1 MATWKLVVFIWY
13 AETYT
18 YFDWFFPIN
27 MYVYDATIPNIL
39 LVYHIIKTFVN
50 HSSPSRDL
58 QTFPCSPYSPRG
70 LLRRYTDKKCIIY
83 LKCLWITLLQ
93 VVIYKLFPC
102 SPYSPR
108 GLLRR
113 YTDKKCIIY
122 LKCLWITLLQVV
134 IYKLFRVLLTAL
146 VANYVGTLIINYV
159 GTLIKNVSYT

>member
-27 MYVYDATIPNIL
+27 MYVYDAAIPKIL
-39 LVYHIIKTFVN
+39 LIYHIIKTFVN
-50 HSSPSRDL
+50 HSSPSSDL
-58 QTFPCSPYSPRG
+58 QTFPCSPYRPRG

-93 VVIYKLFPC
+93 VVVYKLFPC

-113 YTDKKCIIY
+113 YTDKKVYHIRKTFVNHSSPSSD
-122 LKCLWITLLQVV
+122 LETFSVFSLQPSWVITPVH
-134 IYKLFRVLLTAL
+134 R
-146 VANYVGTLIINYV
+146 
-159 GTLIKNVSYT
+159 

>member
-1 MATWKLVVFIWY
+1 
-13 AETYT
+13 
-18 YFDWFFPIN
+18 
-27 MYVYDATIPNIL
+27 MYVYDATIPKIL

-70 LLRRYTDKKCIIY
+70 LLRRH
-83 LKCLWITLLQ
+83 
-93 VVIYKLFPC
+93 
-102 SPYSPR
+102 
-108 GLLRR
+108 
-113 YTDKKCIIY
+113 TDKKCIIY